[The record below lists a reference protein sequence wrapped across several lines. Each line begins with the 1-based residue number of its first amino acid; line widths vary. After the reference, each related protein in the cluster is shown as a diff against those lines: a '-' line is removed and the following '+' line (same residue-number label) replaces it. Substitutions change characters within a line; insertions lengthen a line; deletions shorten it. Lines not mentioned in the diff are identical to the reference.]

1 MRLHPTRGYYD
12 LTGVEGAAGPVQL
25 FGMLAAGACV
35 AVAALTFGHGP
46 FTAWGF
52 SVLLLAHGTALGLRR
67 GDPSLATRVSSG
79 FALMLAVCIATA
91 ATPGLRD
98 AAYTPDMQ
106 SDSDYFIGGLM
117 VWISL
122 AAQCFAATPGVL
134 LFALVPELAAL
145 AVFGQ
150 MNVGPEMPACYCV
163 YLIAALGLLSYAS
176 FLRRPHGAPPPRRR
190 VVPAPHEMAF
200 GVAVLFALLAT
211 GGGLVA
217 VGLRLA
223 LPSPLSARWFQRGLL
238 NQLDPRPQPYE
249 QFGNTLSLRRN
260 SGPLASAPVLSVRA
274 PRPVLLRRR
283 VYSRYTGD
291 AWVPRVRTSR
301 VMALTSSGAVPED
314 VIEGVPRGAEQ
325 LECALTPIREIDT
338 PLPVAGMPVAISGLG
353 SRPTSVTYFGTV
365 EFQGPVDAGSPVR
378 VKSLER
384 LGEAGRLDEC
394 GADYPEYLFDE
405 GYFDLTP
412 GVLELSASAQAIA
425 AEEPTVAAKVA
436 ALERYVERECV
447 YNLSAPPPAGGMDS
461 VVDFLTRRKQG
472 TCADFASALAM
483 LCRLNGIPSRIVTG
497 YAAADPDPNEPGYY
511 VVREKDAHAWVE
523 VYYASVGWVTYDP
536 QADRAI
542 EGTPLDRALV
552 HLRNTA
558 HALALVG
565 RRYLATIVGA
575 VPLAYIVLYE
585 LRRRG
590 RRWKACSRQGAGQV
604 LRRLLASLEPWAPWA
619 MPGRAPWETVGEA
632 LKRLP
637 EEHHAPLCQCMES
650 LLELRY
656 GAREPDA
663 ERLARATRQ
672 AKELRQQLRRVRA
685 EARR

>member
-12 LTGVEGAAGPVQL
+12 LTGVEGAAGPIQL
-25 FGMLAAGACV
+25 FGMLAAGACI
-35 AVAALTFGHGP
+35 AVASLTFGHGP
-46 FTAWGF
+46 FTAWAF
-52 SVLLLAHGTALGLRR
+52 SVLLLAHGTSLGLRR
-67 GDPSLATRVSSG
+67 GNPSVATRVSSG
-79 FALMLAVCIATA
+79 FALMLTVTIATF
-91 ATPGLRD
+91 ATSGMRD

-150 MNVGPEMPACYCV
+150 MSVGPEMPACYCV

-176 FLRRPHGAPPPRRR
+176 FLRRPHGAPPPKRR
-190 VVPAPHEMAF
+190 VVPAPNEMAF

-211 GGGLVA
+211 GGGIVA
-217 VGLRLA
+217 VVLRLV
-223 LPSPLSARWFQRGLL
+223 LPSPFSANWFQRGVLS
-238 NQLDPRPQPYE
+238 QLDTRPQSYDE
-249 QFGNTLSLRRN
+249 FGSTLSLRRN

-301 VMALTSSGAVPED
+301 VITLTSSGKVPQGI
-314 VIEGVPRGAEQ
+314 IEGVPRDADQ
-325 LECALTPIREIDT
+325 LECTLTPLRELDT
-338 PLPVAGMPVAISGLG
+338 PLPVAGMPVSINGLG
-353 SRPTSVTYFGTV
+353 SRAASISYFGTV
-365 EFQGPVDAGSPVR
+365 EFQGTMDEGSSVHIRSVERAGDAGG
-378 VKSLER
+378 
-384 LGEAGRLDEC
+384 LGEC
-394 GADYPEYLFDE
+394 GAGYPESVFDE
-405 GYFDLTP
+405 GYLDLTP
-412 GVLELSASAQAIA
+412 GVLELGATALAITRD
-425 AEEPTVAAKVA
+425 EPTVAGKVA
-436 ALERYVERECV
+436 ALERYIERECV
-447 YNLSAPPPAGGMDS
+447 YNLSAPPPAARVDS
-461 VVDFLTRRKQG
+461 VVDFLTRRKEG
-472 TCADFASALAM
+472 TCVDFASALAM

-497 YAAADPDPNEPGYY
+497 YAAVDPDPSASDVYL
-511 VVREKDAHAWVE
+511 VREKNAHAWVE
-523 VYYASVGWVTYDP
+523 VYYAGVGWVTHDP
-536 QADRAI
+536 QADRAV
-542 EGTPLDRALV
+542 EGTALDRAFV
-552 HLRNTA
+552 HLRNIGRG
-558 HALALVG
+558 LAMAA
-565 RRYLATIVGA
+565 RRYLAVLVGA
-575 VPLAYIVLYE
+575 IPLAYIVLYE

-590 RRWKACSRQGAGQV
+590 RRWKAHSRQGAGQV

-637 EEHHAPLCQCMES
+637 EEHHAPLRRCVES